1 MSETKIY
8 WYPMGT
14 GNLETITIPR
24 FISNLQD
31 EDPEVNAAT
40 SETIAGGMRRQ
51 LYGDWRR
58 VVVLRQ
64 HLRPE
69 LADEAEAI
77 RGLRS
82 LQSHLL
88 AGFSIGIAVGTN
100 TAWGGFTVAGASRGT
115 SAIGVLANTYLPWNS
130 AGTVNVGDEVILQ
143 SKSPVGAREVHRV
156 TNVVAG
162 TSGGKIL
169 TLSRP
174 TYYTHNSQIFVRRR
188 TFYPHLKLPDDQLD
202 TPIITSSSRGQTFDL
217 RLELREDMQEAW
229 ELGESGAVLTG
240 ATGQVR
246 VAPDNYD
253 LRDQF

>member
-1 MSETKIY
+1 MSQTKIY

-14 GNLETITIPR
+14 GNVETITIPR
-24 FISNLQD
+24 FISNLED
-31 EDPEVNAAT
+31 DDPEVSAAT

-58 VVVLRQ
+58 IVMLRQ

-69 LADEAEAI
+69 LAGEADAI

-88 AGFSIGIAVGTN
+88 AGYSVGVSVGT
-100 TAWGGFTVAGASRGT
+100 TSTWGGFTVAGAARGT
-115 SAIGVLANTYLPWNS
+115 SAIGVLANSYLPWS
-130 AGTVNVGDEVILQ
+130 ATGTVEVGDEIILQ
-143 SKSPVGAREVHRV
+143 SKSPFGAREVHKV
-156 TNVVAG
+156 DAVISG

-174 TYYTHNSQIFVRRR
+174 TYYDHSGQIFVRRR
-188 TFYPHLKLPDDQLD
+188 TFYPHMKLPDDQLD
-202 TPIITSSSRGQTFDL
+202 RPILTSSSRGQTFDL

-229 ELGESGAVLTG
+229 DFGESGEALTG
-240 ATGQVR
+240 STGQVR
-246 VAPDNYD
+246 FTPGTY
-253 LRDQF
+253 RIRG

>member
-1 MSETKIY
+1 MSQTRIY

-24 FISNLQD
+24 FISNLED
-31 EDPEVNAAT
+31 DDPEVSAAT

-58 VVVLRQ
+58 VVIVRQ

-69 LADEAEAI
+69 IADEADAI

-88 AGFSIGIAVGTN
+88 AGYSVGIAVGTN
-100 TAWGGFTVAGASRGT
+100 ATWGGFTVGSVVRGT
-115 SAIGVLANTYLPWNS
+115 SAIGVLANSYLPWS
-130 AGTVNVGDEVILQ
+130 ATGTVAVGDEVIVQ
-143 SKSPVGAREVHRV
+143 SKSPLGAREVHKV
-156 TNVVAG
+156 DAVI
-162 TSGGKIL
+162 SGSSGAKIL

-174 TYYTHNSQIFVRRR
+174 TYYDHNGPIFLRRR

-202 TPIITSSSRGQTFDL
+202 RPIITSSSRGQTFDF
-217 RLELREDMQEAW
+217 RLELREDVQEAW
-229 ELGESGAVLTG
+229 EFGESGQVLTG
-240 ATGQVR
+240 ETGQAR
-246 VAPDNYD
+246 TILDSP
-253 LRDQF
+253 RF